1 MAGKLKEKEDAII
14 PTEAVEVDTPVVEKI
29 APKVINE
36 KPNEVAQ
43 SGNTTRAFRQ

>member
-1 MAGKLKEKEDAII
+1 MAGKLKEKEDAIV
-14 PTEAVEVDTPVVEKI
+14 PTEAVKVDTPVVEKI
-29 APKVINE
+29 AHKVIKE